1 MVLEN
6 KSMAIVERAP
16 SQDIPKADECTD
28 KRMNTLESGMFAIHW
43 DLLSVSLQI
52 FQFLKEYSTAYCDI
66 IFGT

>member
-28 KRMNTLESGMFAIHW
+28 KRMNTLESGMFAIH
-43 DLLSVSLQI
+43 
-52 FQFLKEYSTAYCDI
+52 
-66 IFGT
+66 